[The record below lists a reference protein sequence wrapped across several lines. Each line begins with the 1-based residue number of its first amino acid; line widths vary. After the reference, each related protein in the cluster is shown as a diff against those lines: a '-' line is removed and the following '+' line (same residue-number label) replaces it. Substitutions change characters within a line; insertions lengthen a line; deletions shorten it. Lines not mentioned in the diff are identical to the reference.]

1 MSTPFCHRLLKATV
15 CFCFLLPTV
24 LLSQVTIREK
34 VDIKP
39 SPGSRLL
46 QTAFA
51 AEIRVESSFDGPIDP
66 TYAQLVYVKGPCG
79 VNLAGG
85 ISGILTAPAYE
96 GTYKIGYTVTSPSGG
111 QFRFA
116 VYLGDSLLWLTEG
129 PVSCPNGCTLK
140 GERDIPVYAGF
151 TFWPQYSAIW
161 VNTENFFGAAES
173 TSTVPCSPGVWKSGM
188 GIELEITKG
197 RDVGRFVDAGGRDLG
212 FKITRKLTEFNR
224 FMFVADGTKGYGDVE
239 ITARSGGVTV
249 VKGFRVLVHPP
260 RVQIQPPYGFG
271 LPYLLSFANLPV
283 IEFEETHWPGPGERF
298 EPVITWEPDS
308 VINTAA
314 YYDRIDDTLVVSVKV
329 KAENPGGIARDS
341 VQMTLVTQCIKV
353 EFNPAVLSPGDTAS
367 LSFQRVRQ
375 DGTLED
381 FPVESFQFSVTI
393 LGGADSSKG
402 MLLAGEELGTT
413 LIGKMQPIY
422 YIAPATVE
430 GGELSVTV
438 LGAAEEIFWWKL
450 GEVKGRDRSA
460 PGIERSER
468 EGEVLREKKEIAM
481 EGPAASAKTDSLR
494 RLREEKVLKAAMLS
508 SWCPLSRVVVKDFE
522 PQLAIVEVVPSIG
535 VHEIT
540 VEPMMPSLSVKAILS
555 NTNWSGQVTYSWR
568 LAIQWVD
575 DHDNTWRK
583 EYYRASTSAS
593 HEDSWVVDWED
604 AFIGGDEIKIEV
616 SADLNGRVVPAVP
629 LQNAFKIL
637 GRNPD
642 KDRAIAG
649 LETYQRVVMYW
660 ESRYKQFEAADDG
673 VGFPLVGE
681 KTPDYGIMQVHVSNH
696 GNKLE
701 RVWNWVEN
709 KRKGLDLL
717 QDSRS
722 LALAWPKL
730 INSNKVPA
738 VYGIDVSK
746 EYYRYCPEHFFTEEQ
761 LLKETYARYNGRGYR
776 THYWLWRPSNL
787 VRPSSGG
794 SWYRDNFGGSGQYAD
809 ILSKIYR
816 QVIENDPPRGW

>member
-508 SWCPLSRVVVKDFE
+508 SWCPLSRVVVK
-522 PQLAIVEVVPSIG
+522 S
-535 VHEIT
+535 
-540 VEPMMPSLSVKAILS
+540 VEPELVVLKPKPSSDDEEISPAPQMPELEAEAQLNNFDGGVVQFSWNFRVRWNGPDGRTFDDQFTGQTEAQNADISIWAVSWGERTRGGDDITLEVAASAGGNTYSAEVNSPYRILGENPTVAQVKAGLS
-555 NTNWSGQVTYSWR
+555 LQEQVTVYLESSPKWR
-568 LAIQWVD
+568 
-575 DHDNTWRK
+575 HFR
-583 EYYRASTSAS
+583 
-593 HEDSWVVDWED
+593 
-604 AFIGGDEIKIEV
+604 
-616 SADLNGRVVPAVP
+616 
-629 LQNAFKIL
+629 
-637 GRNPD
+637 
-642 KDRAIAG
+642 
-649 LETYQRVVMYW
+649 
-660 ESRYKQFEAADDG
+660 DDG
-673 VGFPLVGE
+673 FPIFGA
-681 KTPDYGIMQVHVSNH
+681 PHGYGLMQLDNPPATD
-696 GNKLE
+696 E
-701 RVWNWVEN
+701 QVWNWRANRAGGVRLLNEN
-709 KRKGLDLL
+709 
-717 QDSRS
+717 
-722 LALAWPKL
+722 
-730 INSNKVPA
+730 
-738 VYGIDVSK
+738 
-746 EYYRYCPEHFFTEEQ
+746 
-761 LLKETYARYNGRGYR
+761 
-776 THYWLWRPSNL
+776 
-787 VRPSSGG
+787 
-794 SWYRDNFGGSGQYAD
+794 
-809 ILSKIYR
+809 
-816 QVIENDPPRGW
+816 